1 MNPLKFSSIW
11 SFLPTAYLFIF
22 LPQSVIG
29 IFYLSGNASI
39 VVLKVFCVGIIA
51 YLVGYAI
58 TRILLNKKSS
68 INYCLFYLNDK
79 KIFFITVFFFA
90 VYLLLLLYVTMTVE
104 NIPLWVALGG
114 GTSLEI
120 TESREMLFRTRIG
133 WEKVLIYFFS
143 ILTSVFIPYF
153 LMLCF
158 LNRSRLAWPLY
169 SLFYLSLLVPMEKA
183 LFIKAFLPFFLIAA
197 NGYLSRRALYAAALI
212 AVIVL
217 LSMNFLARGVDS
229 GASQGTPSVKITEL
243 NSNHKK
249 SSISL
254 IQNGTDLTFE
264 QHVEK
269 YYPLRGTSAISS
281 VINRALWIPYVTAY
295 DWIQYFEQ
303 EMGGVNLGG
312 LTSSFVSKL
321 LGGDRVPMEQYIFD
335 YQFGLGSIKTAG
347 ANANF
352 MVDGFVNFGMVGVIF
367 LSALVGI
374 FTFIIMK
381 LNNPAG
387 CACYYLFL
395 FQLLGGGFLGTF
407 FGGGLLLFLLLI
419 YLFPPN
425 FSAKDSSLPLQ

>member
-312 LTSSFVSKL
+312 VEKVCAVSAVRIARS
-321 LGGDRVPMEQYIFD
+321 GG
-335 YQFGLGSIKTAG
+335 A
-347 ANANF
+347 
-352 MVDGFVNFGMVGVIF
+352 
-367 LSALVGI
+367 
-374 FTFIIMK
+374 II
-381 LNNPAG
+381 A
-387 CACYYLFL
+387 
-395 FQLLGGGFLGTF
+395 QT
-407 FGGGLLLFLLLI
+407 
-419 YLFPPN
+419 
-425 FSAKDSSLPLQ
+425 